1 MTFRIWFNSSS
12 TKVREADM
20 GENSTLH
27 TPKPAVLTGTALE
40 GAAGPPIGHVDIGI
54 SESAYLFRV
63 ALPGVRKDNCDL
75 SCEIERD
82 GKVHLQGIITGGE
95 LAKKYATTVYHTI
108 LAQLSPPGP
117 FTISFMLPGPVDP
130 RLFSP
135 TFRSD
140 GILEGVVM
148 KYRAPG
154 VPPSGNQFDP
164 A

>member
-1 MTFRIWFNSSS
+1 
-12 TKVREADM
+12 M
-20 GENSTLH
+20 GENST
-27 TPKPAVLTGTALE
+27 AIVLTGTAKE
-40 GAAGPPIGHVDIGI
+40 GTHGPPIGHVDIGV

-63 ALPGVRKDNCDL
+63 ALPGVRKDQCEL

-82 GKVHLQGIITGGE
+82 GKVHLQGVINGGE
-95 LAKKYATTVYHTI
+95 LAKKAVYQMSV
-108 LAQLSPPGP
+108 AQLSPPGP
-117 FTISFMLPGPVDP
+117 FTVSFKLPGPVDP

-154 VPPSGNQFDP
+154 APPSGNQFAP

>member
-1 MTFRIWFNSSS
+1 
-12 TKVREADM
+12 M
-20 GENSTLH
+20 GENPTLQSK
-27 TPKPAVLTGTALE
+27 TDTTQVVLTGTARD
-40 GAAGPPIGHVDIGI
+40 GTAGPPIGHVDIGI

-82 GKVHLQGIITGGE
+82 GKVHLQGNITGGE
-95 LAKKYATTVYHTI
+95 LAKKNPKTVYH
-108 LAQLSPPGP
+108 LSLSQLSPPGP
-117 FTISFMLPGPVDP
+117 FSISFKLPGPVDP

-148 KYRAPG
+148 KYKAPG
-154 VPPSGNQFDP
+154 VPPCGNQFDP
-164 A
+164 AIPA